1 MTSNPRRSLVLATA
15 LLAAVGLASCAKST
29 TSSTTAS
36 SAPVYGG
43 TLRII
48 ANAGPDHFDTVPAY
62 YTGDYIMERA
72 YARQLLSYSTLPAQ
86 TTSSALWTQE
96 TTPQPDIATAVPTTA
111 NGGVTNGGLTYT
123 YHIRSGVDWNTSPAR
138 QVVADDFIREFKA
151 FCNPVAPVGNQLYF
165 RSTIA
170 GFSTYCDAE
179 TAYFGAKNAPSPT
192 AANIAAYQNAHSI
205 SGMTAPNP
213 MTLQVKLAQPASDFN
228 FIMAMPFTSAR
239 PMEYDGYVPDSAQFR
254 QHTISDGP
262 YQITAYVPGKSITL
276 QRNPAWKQSADPIR
290 HQYVKTIQ
298 MTMGTS
304 SPQTALSEM
313 QANTGDM
320 VDDLVPPVPPTSIP
334 GLTASHDARLHI
346 WPGSSTNPYIVF
358 NMRSPDGN
366 GAMGKLLV
374 RQAIEYG
381 VNKAALLKV
390 LGGPS
395 FNQII
400 NTAAPPGSLG
410 WQNYNLYPTT
420 NSQGDGAKC
429 KAMLKSAGYPSG
441 VTLIDT
447 YIADT
452 VNTDIFQSIQGS
464 LSSCGITL
472 KGKPEPPSSYFVSL
486 GNAPQNNKANQWDMG
501 QPGWFPDWFGNN
513 GRTTLQPLF
522 GTNCV
527 VNTNNYGCFSST
539 AVDGLMKQALSATSV
554 TAAGSDWHQADM
566 TVMKNAVI
574 VPLDS
579 ALNPNYTS
587 TRVKNA
593 GANSVIF
600 SPTIGGT
607 DVTNVWL
614 NPNTP

>member
-1 MTSNPRRSLVLATA
+1 MTSKARRSVLLAMA

-29 TSSTTAS
+29 TSTTTSSST
-36 SAPVYGG
+36 PVYGG

-48 ANAGPDHFDTVPAY
+48 ANAGPDHLDTVPAY
-62 YTGDYIMERA
+62 YTGDYIVERA
-72 YARQLLSYSTLPAQ
+72 YARQLLSYSTTAAPNTQ
-86 TTSSALWTQE
+86 SPLWTQE
-96 TTPQPDIATAVPTTA
+96 TTPQPDIATAVPSTA
-111 NGGVTNGGLTYT
+111 NGGITDGGLLYT
-123 YHIRSGVDWNTSPAR
+123 FHIRSGVDWNTSPAR
-138 QVVADDFIREFKA
+138 QVVADDFVREFKA

-165 RSTIA
+165 RSAIS

-179 TAYFGAKNAPSPT
+179 TAFFSGKKAPSPT
-192 AANIAAYQNAHSI
+192 AANIAAYQNSHTI
-205 SGMTAPNP
+205 TGMTAPNA
-213 MTLQVKLAQPASDFN
+213 MTLQVKLVEPASDFN

-239 PMEYDGYVPDSAQFR
+239 PVEYDGYVPDSAQFR

-262 YQITAYVPGKSITL
+262 FQITAYVPGKSLTL
-276 QRNPAWKQSADPIR
+276 SRNPAWKQSSDPLR
-290 HQYVKTIQ
+290 HQYVKSIV

-304 SPQTALSEM
+304 AQQTALSEM
-313 QANTGDM
+313 QANTGDI

-334 GLTASHDARLHI
+334 GLVANKDSRFHI

-358 NMRSPDGN
+358 NLRSPDAS
-366 GAMGKLLV
+366 GAMGKLAV

-381 VNKAALLKV
+381 VDKASLQKV
-390 LGGPS
+390 LGGPL

-400 NTAAPPGSLG
+400 NTASPPGSLG
-410 WQNYNLYPTT
+410 WANYNLYPSA
-420 NSQGDGAKC
+420 NSQGDAAKC

-447 YIADT
+447 YVADT
-452 VNTDIFQSIQGS
+452 INTDIFQSIQGG
-464 LSSCGITL
+464 LSACGITL

-486 GNAPQNNKANQWDMG
+486 GNSPQNNKANQWDMG

-539 AVDGLMKQALSATSV
+539 AVDGLIKSALAATSQS
-554 TAAGSDWHQADM
+554 TAAADWHQADM

-579 ALNPNYTS
+579 ALNPNYAS
-587 TRVKNA
+587 TRVHNA
-593 GANSVIF
+593 GSSSVIF

-607 DVTNVWL
+607 DITNVWL

>member
-1 MTSNPRRSLVLATA
+1 MTSTARRFAVLATVVAAA
-15 LLAAVGLASCAKST
+15 LGLAACSTSSSGT
-29 TSSTTAS
+29 TSSS
-36 SAPVYGG
+36 STPTNGG

-62 YTGDYIMERA
+62 YTADYIMERA
-72 YARQLLSYSTLPAQ
+72 YARQMLSYKTLPAQ
-86 TTSSALWTQE
+86 STSSTLWTQE
-96 TTPQPDIATAVPTTA
+96 TTPEPDIATAVPTTA
-111 NGGVTNGGLTYT
+111 NGGVTQGGLLYT
-123 YHIRSGVDWNTSPAR
+123 YHIKSGVDWNTSPPR
-138 QVVADDFIREFKA
+138 QVVANDFIREFKA

-165 RSTIA
+165 RSTIS

-179 TAYFGAKNAPSPT
+179 TSYFGAKNAPSPT
-192 AANIAAYQNAHSI
+192 AANITNFQNSHSI
-205 SGMTAPNP
+205 SGLTSPNS
-213 MTLQVKLAQPASDFN
+213 MTLQVHLAEPASDFN

-239 PMEYDGYVPDSAQFR
+239 PVEYDSYVPDSATFR

-262 YQITAYVPGKSITL
+262 YQITAYVPNKSMTL
-276 QRNPAWKQSADPIR
+276 ARNPAWKQSTDTLR

-313 QANTGDM
+313 QANTGDI

-334 GLTASHDARLHI
+334 GLEASHDVRLHI

-358 NMRSPDGN
+358 NLRSPDAN
-366 GAMGKLLV
+366 GAMSKLGV

-381 VNKAALLKV
+381 VNKADLIKV

-395 FNQII
+395 FNKII

-410 WQNYNLYPTT
+410 WQNYNLYPTP
-420 NSQGDGAKC
+420 NSQGDAAKC
-429 KAMLKSAGYPSG
+429 KSMLASAGYPNG

-452 VNTDIFQSIQGS
+452 VNTDIFQSIQGA
-464 LSSCGITL
+464 LSSCGVTL
-472 KGKPEPPSSYFVSL
+472 KGKPEPPSSYFVTL
-486 GNAPQNNKANQWDMG
+486 GNSPQNNKANQWDMG

-527 VNTNNYGCFSST
+527 VNTNNYGCYSSST
-539 AVDGLMKQALSATSV
+539 FDGLVKSALSAT
-554 TAAGSDWHQADM
+554 TIAASGSDWHNADVN
-566 TVMKNAVI
+566 VMKNAVI

-579 ALNPNYTS
+579 AQNPNYAS

-593 GANSVIF
+593 GSNSVIF

-607 DVTNVWL
+607 DITNVWH